1 MSWFIATGRLL
12 AATGN
17 ECLRTLL
24 LVTNNK
30 EPLGMRADEV
40 SSRAASVILSG
51 AFSSGDEKSLGD
63 IQGMVP
69 PCQNAGLALLGV
81 VPPSQTPKKSN
92 STSAHTKKTNNKNTI
107 IVPRFLFRIFRPLL
121 G

>member
-81 VPPSQTPKKSN
+81 VPPCQTPKESS
-92 STSAHTKKTNNKNTI
+92 STSAHAIESSCGDAI
-107 IVPRFLFRIFRPLL
+107 IV
-121 G
+121 